1 MGDLNNIPDVSQL
14 VHKMTKQINDN
25 IDNKIEEIVRTRA
38 NPILKGTI
46 TKGKMKW
53 RGISLQVH
61 NQSFDKTVY
70 KVIQRGTQIGDD
82 IVVTY
87 SSKII

>member
-1 MGDLNNIPDVSQL
+1 MEELNKIQAELISNAV
-14 VHKMTKQINDN
+14 KQINSN

-46 TKGKMKW
+46 TKGKLKW

-61 NQSFDKTVY
+61 NNIPNNTTYRV
-70 KVIQRGTQIGDD
+70 VQRGEQIGED

-87 SSKII
+87 SSKLLK